1 MGRPKSEKIRENGGK
16 TAEGTAVSVL
26 GALNPAH
33 NADFPRRAAEFRLFP
48 PFLER
53 KLTWID
59 RNKRRVTYLTG
70 ANSTFGAYGMND
82 DKKKKNKKKSPFQK
96 ILRIVILA
104 AALTAILVVAVMYAL
119 NGNTREGIG
128 RITRIGATLSQN
140 VSPFGDSVIFYDGTT
155 LHCVAAT
162 GGNEWSYQIGT
173 NADYDATE
181 KRIVAWSGNDL
192 YILNSRGRLIYN
204 NKMSDAIQ
212 FASAGDEYVAVFVG
226 DSDNGVVSVINSSG
240 QIVDNIP
247 VSNQTLLDIGFF
259 MSTTTSSAQP
269 TELMWMLGL
278 NTTGTV
284 ISTELQTYQPGK
296 LSTGKSSLGE
306 HIAYSIYDENGNLN
320 IVTTRQILHYSYR
333 ALEASSPTLIYGYT
347 VEDVQQSGKTL
358 YQLLVPAQ
366 EQSEGTSINNVR
378 LMYGSVDRVLHL
390 PGTCIAAK
398 LGTKSVYG
406 FSANAVY
413 ACRFGET
420 TFRAYAMPINVTA
433 VLGMMTDNRAVVASG
448 SEIYVVEL
456 PT

>member
-1 MGRPKSEKIRENGGK
+1 M
-16 TAEGTAVSVL
+16 
-26 GALNPAH
+26 
-33 NADFPRRAAEFRLFP
+33 
-48 PFLER
+48 
-53 KLTWID
+53 D

-259 MSTTTSSAQP
+259 MSTMTSSAQP

-398 LGTKSVYG
+398 LGNKSVYG

>member
-1 MGRPKSEKIRENGGK
+1 M
-16 TAEGTAVSVL
+16 
-26 GALNPAH
+26 
-33 NADFPRRAAEFRLFP
+33 
-48 PFLER
+48 
-53 KLTWID
+53 D

-140 VSPFGDSVIFYDGTT
+140 VSPCGDSVIFYDGTT

-366 EQSEGTSINNVR
+366 EQSEGISINNVR

>member
-1 MGRPKSEKIRENGGK
+1 M
-16 TAEGTAVSVL
+16 
-26 GALNPAH
+26 
-33 NADFPRRAAEFRLFP
+33 
-48 PFLER
+48 
-53 KLTWID
+53 D

-104 AALTAILVVAVMYAL
+104 AALTAILVVTVMYAL

>member
-1 MGRPKSEKIRENGGK
+1 M
-16 TAEGTAVSVL
+16 
-26 GALNPAH
+26 
-33 NADFPRRAAEFRLFP
+33 
-48 PFLER
+48 
-53 KLTWID
+53 D

-82 DKKKKNKKKSPFQK
+82 EKKKKNKKKNTFQNY
-96 ILRIVILA
+96 LRM
-104 AALTAILVVAVMYAL
+104 AILVVALIGVLVVAVTYAL
-119 NGNTREGIG
+119 KGNTREGIG
-128 RITRIGATLSQN
+128 RVTRIGATLSQN

-192 YILNSRGRLIYN
+192 YILNNRGRLIYN

-240 QIVDNIP
+240 QIVDNIT
-247 VSNQTLLDIGFF
+247 VSDQTLLDIGFF
-259 MSTTTSSAQP
+259 MSTTTSSAQQ

-306 HIAYSIYDENGNLN
+306 HIAYSIYDENGSLN
-320 IVTTRQILHYSYR
+320 IVTTRQILHYNYR

-347 VEDVQQSGKTL
+347 VEDVQKSGNTL
-358 YQLLVPAQ
+358 YQLLIPAQ
-366 EQSEGTSINNVR
+366 EQSEGISINNIR

-398 LGTKSVYG
+398 LGTRSVYG

>member
-1 MGRPKSEKIRENGGK
+1 M
-16 TAEGTAVSVL
+16 
-26 GALNPAH
+26 
-33 NADFPRRAAEFRLFP
+33 
-48 PFLER
+48 
-53 KLTWID
+53 D

-82 DKKKKNKKKSPFQK
+82 EKKKKNKKKNTFQNY
-96 ILRIVILA
+96 LRMV
-104 AALTAILVVAVMYAL
+104 ILVVALIGVLVVAVTYAL
-119 NGNTREGIG
+119 KGNTREGIG
-128 RITRIGATLSQN
+128 RVTRIGATLSQN

-192 YILNSRGRLIYN
+192 YILNNRGRLIYN

-240 QIVDNIP
+240 QIVDNIT
-247 VSNQTLLDIGFF
+247 VSDQTLLDIGFF
-259 MSTTTSSAQP
+259 MSTTTSSAQQ

-306 HIAYSIYDENGNLN
+306 HIAYSIYDENGSLN
-320 IVTTRQILHYSYR
+320 IVTTRQILHYNYR

-347 VEDVQQSGKTL
+347 VEDVQKSGNTL
-358 YQLLVPAQ
+358 YQLLIPAQ
-366 EQSEGTSINNVR
+366 EQSEGISINNIR

-398 LGTKSVYG
+398 LGTRSVYG

>member
-1 MGRPKSEKIRENGGK
+1 M
-16 TAEGTAVSVL
+16 
-26 GALNPAH
+26 
-33 NADFPRRAAEFRLFP
+33 
-48 PFLER
+48 
-53 KLTWID
+53 D

-413 ACRFGET
+413 ACRFGEK

>member
-1 MGRPKSEKIRENGGK
+1 M
-16 TAEGTAVSVL
+16 
-26 GALNPAH
+26 
-33 NADFPRRAAEFRLFP
+33 
-48 PFLER
+48 
-53 KLTWID
+53 D

-119 NGNTREGIG
+119 NGNTREGVG

-366 EQSEGTSINNVR
+366 EQSEGISINNVR

>member
-1 MGRPKSEKIRENGGK
+1 M
-16 TAEGTAVSVL
+16 
-26 GALNPAH
+26 
-33 NADFPRRAAEFRLFP
+33 
-48 PFLER
+48 
-53 KLTWID
+53 D

-128 RITRIGATLSQN
+128 RIARIGATLSQN

-406 FSANAVY
+406 LSANAVY

-433 VLGMMTDNRAVVASG
+433 VLGMMTDNRVVVASG

>member
-1 MGRPKSEKIRENGGK
+1 M
-16 TAEGTAVSVL
+16 
-26 GALNPAH
+26 
-33 NADFPRRAAEFRLFP
+33 
-48 PFLER
+48 
-53 KLTWID
+53 D

-212 FASAGDEYVAVFVG
+212 FASAGGEYVAVFVG

-406 FSANAVY
+406 FSTNAVY

>member
-1 MGRPKSEKIRENGGK
+1 
-16 TAEGTAVSVL
+16 
-26 GALNPAH
+26 
-33 NADFPRRAAEFRLFP
+33 
-48 PFLER
+48 
-53 KLTWID
+53 
-59 RNKRRVTYLTG
+59 
-70 ANSTFGAYGMND
+70 
-82 DKKKKNKKKSPFQK
+82 
-96 ILRIVILA
+96 
-104 AALTAILVVAVMYAL
+104 
-119 NGNTREGIG
+119 
-128 RITRIGATLSQN
+128 
-140 VSPFGDSVIFYDGTT
+140 
-155 LHCVAAT
+155 
-162 GGNEWSYQIGT
+162 
-173 NADYDATE
+173 
-181 KRIVAWSGNDL
+181 
-192 YILNSRGRLIYN
+192 
-204 NKMSDAIQ
+204 MSDAIQ

>member
-1 MGRPKSEKIRENGGK
+1 M
-16 TAEGTAVSVL
+16 
-26 GALNPAH
+26 
-33 NADFPRRAAEFRLFP
+33 
-48 PFLER
+48 
-53 KLTWID
+53 D

-155 LHCVAAT
+155 LHGVAAT

-366 EQSEGTSINNVR
+366 EQSEGISINNVR

>member
-1 MGRPKSEKIRENGGK
+1 M
-16 TAEGTAVSVL
+16 
-26 GALNPAH
+26 
-33 NADFPRRAAEFRLFP
+33 
-48 PFLER
+48 
-53 KLTWID
+53 D

-366 EQSEGTSINNVR
+366 EQSEGISINNVR

-406 FSANAVY
+406 FSTNAVY

>member
-1 MGRPKSEKIRENGGK
+1 M
-16 TAEGTAVSVL
+16 
-26 GALNPAH
+26 
-33 NADFPRRAAEFRLFP
+33 
-48 PFLER
+48 
-53 KLTWID
+53 D

-259 MSTTTSSAQP
+259 MSTTTSSAQQ

-296 LSTGKSSLGE
+296 LSTGKSTLGE
-306 HIAYSIYDENGNLN
+306 HIAYSIYDENGILN
-320 IVTTRQILHYSYR
+320 IVTTRQILHYNYK
-333 ALEASSPTLIYGYT
+333 ALEATSPTLIYGYT